1 MALHIYISHKCHAT
15 FTPIK
20 GLSSLK
26 GTCAQFTHTG
36 GKGNTAEEA
45 AVQKATFENCNPLQ
59 ITDYPFGI
67 VIHLW
72 QYSPEYPIPER

>member
-1 MALHIYISHKCHAT
+1 MAYNGMYISRKCHAT

-36 GKGNTAEEA
+36 GKGQTLLRR
-45 AVQKATFENCNPLQ
+45 QQ
-59 ITDYPFGI
+59 
-67 VIHLW
+67 
-72 QYSPEYPIPER
+72 S